1 MQNYYGMAIR
11 QNVNNLYAMK
21 KAVYAILFHFT
32 NFENQQMQHQFCPR
46 GLASWCKYWALN
58 NTNYKSKSCIPIW
71 IKNLILPII
80 KDLQADD
87 LLIKCLHGTTQN
99 ANEALNSIIWSRVPK
114 HTFVSKSTIEMGTY
128 SAVLHYNDGANGV
141 LEVLKYF
148 GLSGI
153 VTLASSSKV
162 DKTRIRHMKSKS
174 TDKSKMQRKKI
185 RAVKKGFIDDQ
196 QIKET
201 TDSYI
206 SGGF

>member
-1 MQNYYGMAIR
+1 MVLLEIKNH
-11 QNVNNLYAMK
+11 L
-21 KAVYAILFHFT
+21 LLT
-32 NFENQQMQHQFCPR
+32 NQQMQHQFCPR

>member
-1 MQNYYGMAIR
+1 MLVFYT
-11 QNVNNLYAMK
+11 VT
-21 KAVYAILFHFT
+21 F
-32 NFENQQMQHQFCPR
+32 
-46 GLASWCKYWALN
+46 
-58 NTNYKSKSCIPIW
+58 
-71 IKNLILPII
+71 
-80 KDLQADD
+80 
-87 LLIKCLHGTTQN
+87 

-153 VTLASSSKV
+153 VILASSSKV